1 MERKTTLQTIGI
13 WLIIAG
19 TLGALSLFH
28 FVRQATAQ
36 EQSPTIT
43 LDSITVT
50 ADKMDDYIRNHPEQV
65 TTIDR
70 DEITRRNFLNVEE
83 TLNSMPGVEVRPSA
97 GIGSRISIRGSGR
110 SGGVLVLLN
119 GRPLNS
125 SQYGGADL
133 STIPIDIVKSV
144 TVFKPPVPVW
154 LGPSASEGAILIVT
168 HDFRPSSDKEKKKTT
183 RLKVDAGSFGKA
195 DASISHTAP
204 LAGGSMMLTA
214 AGGHLDGK
222 RTNSDR
228 DKGDVSIHWDHE
240 GENARRFELNGRYYL
255 SEHGSPG
262 PTDNP
267 TPDARQRYT
276 KGSFDAQV
284 QGFIKDTGDYTIG
297 AYADHVT
304 LKDESQSGF
313 TSDLTDFKAG
323 LKVDITWTDTGE
335 VWALRLGGLLERD
348 DVDHT
353 LSGEHHRTTAEIHAQ
368 VDRHIGQVTA
378 TLGARADHTSDFDFN
393 PGLSGG
399 LSLALSKKLVI
410 KTNAGYSVN
419 VPTFNQLYQ
428 PSHGSIDQVRGNPDL
443 DEEKIVSYDLGLE
456 YRLRKDRV
464 LQATLFRTETRDLI
478 VYRRDADLIYA
489 PVNTDKAWRHGIELT
504 AKQAWDMGLSVDLSY
519 ILQDSENE
527 ETKREL
533 AYTPRN
539 TVKVTGKYTLP
550 GWDTRLEATLRY
562 TDERDNSESDDGEV
576 ATLADY
582 ITVDFKLLQPFK
594 LGKRA
599 CEAYLNLYNLFDEQ
613 FENHYGYP
621 DDGLR
626 FIAGLNMTF

>member
-1 MERKTTLQTIGI
+1 MRKTLRLI
-13 WLIIAG
+13 WIWIALTG
-19 TLGALSLFH
+19 TLGVLSLFSIA
-28 FVRQATAQ
+28 QQSAAQ
-36 EQSPTIT
+36 EQAPTIT

-50 ADKMDDYIRNHPEQV
+50 AQNMDDYIRNHPEQV
-65 TTIDR
+65 TITDR

-97 GIGSRISIRGSGR
+97 GIGSRISIRGSGK

-144 TVFKPPVPVW
+144 IVFKPPVPVW
-154 LGPSASEGAILIVT
+154 LGPGASEGAISIIT
-168 HDFRPSSDKEKKKTT
+168 HDFKPSSAKEKKRTT
-183 RLKVDAGSFGKA
+183 RLKVDAGSFGQA
-195 DASISHTAP
+195 DAAVSHTAP
-204 LAGGSMMLTA
+204 LAAGSLMLTA

-222 RTNSDR
+222 RSNTDK
-228 DKGDVSIHWDHE
+228 DKGDISIHWDHK
-240 GENARRFELNGRYYL
+240 GEDAPRFELNGRYYM

-267 TPDARQRYT
+267 TPDARQRYE
-276 KGSFDAQV
+276 KGSFDVKAQ
-284 QGFIKDTGDYTIG
+284 GLIKETGDYSIG
-297 AYADHVT
+297 AYADHVS

-313 TSDLTDFKAG
+313 TSDLTDIKVG
-323 LKVDITWTDTGE
+323 LKADTTWSDLGE
-335 VWALRLGGLLERD
+335 VWALRMGGLLERD

-353 LSGEHHRTTAEIHAQ
+353 LSGEHHRTTTSIHAQ
-368 VDRHIGQVTA
+368 VDRRMGPATA
-378 TLGARADHTSDFDFN
+378 TLGARGDHTSDFDFD

-399 LSLALSKKLVI
+399 ISLAASNNLVI
-410 KTNAGYSVN
+410 KANAGYSVN

-428 PSHGSIDQVRGNPDL
+428 PSHGSIDQVRGNPEL

-456 YRLRKDRV
+456 YRLRRDRV

-478 VYRRDADLIYA
+478 VYRRDANLIYA
-489 PVNTDKAWRHGIELT
+489 PVNINKAWRQGVELT
-504 AKQAWDMGLSVDLSY
+504 AKQAWEMGLSVDLSY

-527 ETKREL
+527 DTTREL

-539 TVKVTGKYTLP
+539 TVKVTGKYTIPRL
-550 GWDTRLEATLRY
+550 DTRLEATVRY
-562 TDERDNSESDDGEV
+562 TDERNNSESDNGDV
-576 ATLADY
+576 VTLADY
-582 ITVDFKLLQPFK
+582 ATVDLKLLQPFK
-594 LGKRA
+594 LGKA
-599 CEAYLNLYNLFDEQ
+599 AWEAYLNITNLFDEQ

-626 FIAGLNMTF
+626 FIAGLNVTF

>member
-1 MERKTTLQTIGI
+1 MKRKKTLRTIWI
-13 WLIIAG
+13 WLIVAVS
-19 TLGALSLFH
+19 LGVLNLFSFAH
-28 FVRQATAQ
+28 QAEAQ
-36 EQSPTIT
+36 EQSQAIT
-43 LDSITVT
+43 MDSITVT
-50 ADKMDDYIRNHPEQV
+50 ADKMDDYVRNHPEQV
-65 TTIDR
+65 TTMDR

-83 TLNSMPGVEVRPSA
+83 TLGSMPGVEVRPST
-97 GIGSRISIRGSGR
+97 GIGSRISIRGSGK

-125 SQYGGADL
+125 SQFGGADL

-154 LGPSASEGAILIVT
+154 LGPGASEGAILIT
-168 HDFRPSSDKEKKKTT
+168 TYDFRSTSDKKKKSTT
-183 RLKVDAGSFGKA
+183 RLKVDGGSFGQA
-195 DASISHTAP
+195 DASISHTAS
-204 LAGGSMMLTA
+204 LSRGSMMLTA

-222 RTNSDR
+222 RTNEDK
-228 DKGDVSIHWDHE
+228 DKGDVSMHWE
-240 GENARRFELNGRYYL
+240 QGGKSAPRFEVNGSYYM
-255 SEHGSPG
+255 SEQGSPG

-267 TPDARQRYT
+267 TPDARQRYA
-276 KGSFDAQV
+276 KGSLDAQV
-284 QGFIKDTGDYTIG
+284 QGLIKDTGDYSIG
-297 AYADHVT
+297 AYADHLD

-323 LKVDITWTDTGE
+323 LKADTTWSDIDE
-335 VWALRLGGLLERD
+335 VWALRLGGLLEHD

-353 LSGEHHRTTAEIHAQ
+353 LSGEHHRTSADIHAQ
-368 VDRHIGQVTA
+368 VDRHMGPVTA
-378 TLGARADHTSDFDFN
+378 TVGARGDYTSDFDLN

-399 LSLALSKKLVI
+399 LSLALAKSLVI
-410 KTNAGYSVN
+410 KANAGYSVN

-443 DEEKIVSYDLGLE
+443 NEEKIVSYDLGLE

-464 LQATLFRTETRDLI
+464 FQATLFRTETRDLI

-489 PVNTDKAWRHGIELT
+489 PVNVDKAWRHGIELT
-504 AKQAWDMGLSVDLSY
+504 ARQAWDMGLSVDLSY
-519 ILQDSENE
+519 IVQDSENE
-527 ETKREL
+527 DTKKEL

-550 GWDTRLEATLRY
+550 VWDTRLEATLRY
-562 TDERDNSESDDGEV
+562 TDERNNSENDEEV
-576 ATLADY
+576 VVTLADY
-582 ITVDFKLLQPFK
+582 ITVDLKLLQPFK
-594 LGKRA
+594 LGKTA

-626 FIAGLNMTF
+626 FVAGMNMTF